1 VRGKETGKEIDK
13 KTGKETGK
21 EIDKETRR
29 QSEQV
34 CMADQPM

>member
-1 VRGKETGKEIDK
+1 VRGKETGKELDK